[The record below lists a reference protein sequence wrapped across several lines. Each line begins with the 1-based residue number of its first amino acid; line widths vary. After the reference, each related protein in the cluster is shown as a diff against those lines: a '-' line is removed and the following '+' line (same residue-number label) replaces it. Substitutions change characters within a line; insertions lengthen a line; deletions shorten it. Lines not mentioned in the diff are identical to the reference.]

1 MRGKQIKPELRS
13 QIIAESMKAGC
24 VVANLAKQ
32 YGISKDT
39 IYGWRAKYSNSASTS
54 PTPQHK
60 TGSYSNANDRFIE
73 LAVNDVRQLANLQ
86 EASLKFNDFSLVIQ
100 GQIKSSTLIS
110 IVKILEQTC

>member
-39 IYGWRAKYSNSASTS
+39 IYGWRAKYNSSALTPPTSKHQVTTSESN
-54 PTPQHK
+54 
-60 TGSYSNANDRFIE
+60 GRFIE
-73 LAVNDVRQLANLQ
+73 LTVNEARQLPNLQ

-110 IVKILEQTC
+110 IVKILEQAC